1 MSSRYSALQAMD
13 MDDDGMVDWGEFEL
27 YLKWAGRQYPDT
39 VTSED
44 LLDVAFRYGLMPA
57 IQDVMSAHA
66 QGMKGDDEDEQFSDD
81 ESFRSGQ

>member
-1 MSSRYSALQAMD
+1 MD

-57 IQDVMSAHA
+57 IQDVMSA
-66 QGMKGDDEDEQFSDD
+66 QGGSVTQRDDDDLWSDD
-81 ESFRSGQ
+81 DF

>member
-1 MSSRYSALQAMD
+1 MG

-57 IQDVMSAHA
+57 IQDVMSA
-66 QGMKGDDEDEQFSDD
+66 QGGNVTQRDDDDLWSDD
-81 ESFRSGQ
+81 EF